1 MLKTKLHFIMLLFIM
16 LLFIILLV
24 IILYLNYQNKDL
36 KILKDEF
43 MMEKPLWSKGPI
55 RSNYSKRKTE
65 SISSYKFLIKYMKES
80 SEILWIRNG
89 SHSQLQKSDLDIV
102 ADNLNFLNTPII
114 LVTTDGDRSVPSSY
128 KTSTVRTLLESPKIT
143 LWFTQNYDGSIK
155 HQKIKPI
162 PIGFDLHT
170 QKWLIGHSVYDKI
183 SFIASQRSKHKNRK
197 VLCDAHL
204 TISHSERSK
213 MIKIIKDNKDIVFTK
228 ESKPFVDIIKLYGTH
243 EFIISPRGNGIDC
256 HRTWEAI
263 LAGCIVITRTSPLDE
278 MFISNKLP
286 VVIIQEWSELNDDLP
301 QKLEKWSHEYSHL
314 TYSHI
319 VIPKLLFGY
328 WLHYKNKSTL

>member
-1 MLKTKLHFIMLLFIM
+1 MSKTILYFSI
-16 LLFIILLV
+16 LLFIIFV
-24 IILYLNYQNKDL
+24 YLIYKNITYEDPS
-36 KILKDEF
+36 IATDEF
-43 MMEKPLWSKGPI
+43 IMKKPLWSKGPI
-55 RSNYSKRKTE
+55 RSKYSKRDTE
-65 SISSYKFLIKYMKES
+65 SISSYKILIRYMKES

-89 SHSQLQKSDLDIV
+89 SHSQSQKSDLDIV
-102 ADNLNFLNTPII
+102 ADNLHFLNTPLI

-128 KTSTVRTLLESPKIT
+128 KTSTVRSLLESPKIRF
-143 LWFTQNYDGSIK
+143 WFTQNYDGSIK
-155 HQKIKPI
+155 HQKLKPI

-170 QKWLIGHSVYDKI
+170 QKWLIGESVYDKI
-183 SFIASQRSKHKNRK
+183 SFISSQSSKPKNRR

-204 TISHSERSK
+204 SISHSERSE
-213 MIKIIKDNKDIVFTK
+213 MIKTIKDNKDIVFLH
-228 ESKPFVDIIKLYGTH
+228 ERKPFVDIIELYGTH

-286 VVIIQEWSELNDDLP
+286 VVIIQDWSELNDDLP
-301 QKLEKWSHEYSHL
+301 QKLEKWSREYSHL
-314 TYSHI
+314 TSSKI

-328 WLHYKNKSTL
+328 WLNSY

>member
-1 MLKTKLHFIMLLFIM
+1 MLKTRLYFIIF
-16 LLFIILLV
+16 LFIIFV
-24 IILYLNYQNKDL
+24 YLIYKNITDEDL
-36 KILKDEF
+36 QIVKDEF
-43 MMEKPLWSKGPI
+43 MMKKPLWSKGPI
-55 RSNYSKRKTE
+55 RSKYSKRNTE
-65 SISSYKFLIKYMKES
+65 SISSYKNLIRYMKES

-89 SHSQLQKSDLDIV
+89 SHSQSRKSDLDIV
-102 ADNLNFLNTPII
+102 AENLHFLNTTLI

-128 KTSTVRTLLESPKIT
+128 KTSTVRSVLESPKIR

-155 HQKIKPI
+155 HQKIKTI

-170 QKWLIGHSVYDKI
+170 QKWLVGKSVDDKFL
-183 SFIASQRSKHKNRK
+183 FIASQSSKPKIRK

-204 TISHSERSK
+204 TISHPDRGK
-213 MIKIIKDNKDIVFTK
+213 MIKTIKDNKDIVFIQ
-228 ESKPFVDIIKLYGTH
+228 ERKPFVDIIELYGTH

-263 LAGCIVITRTSPLDE
+263 LAGCIVITSTSTLDE

-286 VVIIQEWSELNDDLP
+286 VVIIQDWSELNYDLP
-301 QKLEKWSHEYSHL
+301 QKLEKWSSEYSHL
-314 TYSHI
+314 TSSEI

-328 WLHYKNKSTL
+328 WLNS

>member
-1 MLKTKLHFIMLLFIM
+1 MLTTT
-16 LLFIILLV
+16 FIILLV
-24 IILYLNYQNKDL
+24 IILLVIIVYLIYKSIICEDP
-36 KILKDEF
+36 KILKDYFNMKKE
-43 MMEKPLWSKGPI
+43 LWSKGPI
-55 RSNYSKRKTE
+55 RSNYSKRETE
-65 SISSYKFLIKYMKES
+65 LISSYKFLIKYMKES

-89 SHSQLQKSDLDIV
+89 SHSQSLKTDLDIV
-102 ADNLNFLNTPII
+102 ADNLHFLNTPLI

-128 KTSTVRTLLESPKIT
+128 KTSTVRTLLESPKIR

-155 HQKIKPI
+155 HQKLKPI

-170 QKWLIGHSVYDKI
+170 KKWLIGNSVDNKI

-204 TISHSERSK
+204 SISHPERSE
-213 MIKIIKDNKDIVFTK
+213 MIKIIKDNKDIVFIEKTK
-228 ESKPFVDIIKLYGTH
+228 SFVDLMELYGTH

-286 VVIIQEWSELNDDLP
+286 VVIIQEWNELNDDLP
-301 QKLEKWSHEYSHL
+301 QKLEKWSHKYSHL
-314 TYSHI
+314 TYSDI
-319 VIPKLLFGY
+319 VLPKLLFDY
-328 WLHYKNKSTL
+328 WLGDKDQSSL